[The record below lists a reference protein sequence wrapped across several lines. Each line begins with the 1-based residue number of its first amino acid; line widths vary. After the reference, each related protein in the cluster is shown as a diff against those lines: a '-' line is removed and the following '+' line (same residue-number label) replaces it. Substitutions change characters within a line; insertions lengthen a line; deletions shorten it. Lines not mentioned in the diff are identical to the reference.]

1 MIAVIALGWFVIIQ
15 TKNAKPREIQKHLEL
30 AQKKEE
36 QQIYVDALAEYKA
49 AFELDPERI
58 DVYQKVVLLDY
69 KMGQFSE
76 FETQA
81 NALLTKT
88 PNSYE
93 VLNTLLS
100 YYDENGKQDKAL
112 ALLKQLIKQSPNDG
126 TIAALYKERRGTYTD
141 ENLYFT
147 SISDFWNGYA
157 VIERDGKFG
166 LIN

>member
-49 AFELDPERI
+49 ALELDPERI

-112 ALLKQLIKQSPNDG
+112 ALLKQLISSHRTMEQ
-126 TIAALYKERRGTYTD
+126 LRH
-141 ENLYFT
+141 
-147 SISDFWNGYA
+147 SIRNG
-157 VIERDGKFG
+157 VEPIPMRTCILLPFPIFG
-166 LIN
+166 MGMQ

>member
-49 AFELDPERI
+49 ALELDPERI

-100 YYDENGKQDKAL
+100 YYNDSAQKTPAVRKNVRGMNAPITNNATIIPTGFSSGIVGFSWPDVLQNAVIRCI
-112 ALLKQLIKQSPNDG
+112 ALLFQEKHF
-126 TIAALYKERRGTYTD
+126 R
-141 ENLYFT
+141 
-147 SISDFWNGYA
+147 
-157 VIERDGKFG
+157 
-166 LIN
+166 